1 MTRKE
6 AAERISEDL
15 RYNRTC
21 LSPRYIEAL
30 ELAAD
35 ELSKEVPAYVRRPRG
50 RFIKEL
56 LPLESTPTITC
67 SACGEEVDSGPEI
80 GVVYFN
86 SKWRYCPFCGAEM
99 VGIEDRRDKR
109 WMNRG

>member
-50 RFIKEL
+50 RWVRKAFYEYA
-56 LPLESTPTITC
+56 TC
-67 SACGEEVDSGPEI
+67 SECGERALALSLVDEFGPE
-80 GVVYFN
+80 VL
-86 SKWRYCPFCGAEM
+86 SEYCPHCGAHMENW
-99 VGIEDRRDKR
+99 EE
-109 WMNRG
+109 